1 MTNRMASTL
10 ACSLL
15 AALLLA
21 VSWPAAFPTS
31 ASAQS
36 AWPPGCAESELDG
49 QLILICFPANW
60 NGVLLLYAHGYVAPQ
75 EPLALPE
82 EELNQ
87 ARLPDGRSIIEV
99 LMEVGFAFATT
110 SYSKNGYAVQ
120 QADGDLRA
128 LLAHFKAQHGEPKM
142 TLLTGASEGGLIT
155 VMMIEKYPQIFSGG
169 LAMCGPVG
177 GASYQL
183 QYVGDFRVVFDA
195 FFPSVF
201 HFGAVDVPE
210 GAWQDWESLYAP
222 AVEHAIRSGPL
233 KTWQLFSVTEA
244 AWIPWKPETA
254 VETAHTLLR
263 YSVVGTNDLIDLA
276 GGMPY
281 NNMDTRYSGSF
292 NDWRLNRKVERVD
305 GDPAYLFDWYQ
316 TTGALQRPV
325 VTLHT
330 LLDGAVPFQHEN
342 LYLAM
347 VRAHERESMLTVLP
361 VLRYGHCNFRAEEV
375 LGAFALLFIQS
386 GLPLDAQMAPYLQSL
401 PEPQSVPEAIGP

>member
-21 VSWPAAFPTS
+21 FSWAAAFPTS

-49 QLILICFPANW
+49 QLILICFPPNW

-75 EPLALPE
+75 EPLALPQ

-87 ARLPDGRSIIEV
+87 ARLPDGRSIIEE

-128 LLAHFKAQHGEPKM
+128 LLAQFKAQHGQPKK

-177 GASYQL
+177 GAPYQL

-201 HFGAVDVPE
+201 DFGVVDVPE

-222 AVEHAIRSGPL
+222 AVEHAIRSRPL

-263 YSVVGTNDLIDLA
+263 YSVVGTNDLIELA

-281 NNMDTRYSGSF
+281 NNMDTRYRGSF
-292 NDWRLNRKVERVD
+292 NDWRLNRIVERVD

-347 VRAHERESMLTVLP
+347 VRSQERESMLTVLP
-361 VLRYGHCNFRAEEV
+361 VLRYGHCNFKAEEV

-386 GLPLDAQMAPYLQSL
+386 GLPLDARMAPYLQSL
-401 PEPQSVPEAIGP
+401 PQPQTEPGASGP